1 MPARKLTAARSV
13 ENETRSALM
22 RAGERL
28 FAERGIGGPSI
39 RELIAAAGVGN
50 KSALHYHFGTRD
62 GLVSAIVASHGET
75 LRMRRSLAF
84 EPIVLD
90 DASSSIERLCEVV
103 VGPYCEFLSNGE
115 SELCYLIIS
124 SEVLADPLRRY
135 EDLQVLFNDSLL
147 PRIVELMLDQLD
159 LPDRLATERLVIGI
173 SQVIAAVA
181 TRAREQLFTEGVR
194 DSIHSDVFVS
204 NLIDMLLGAVTAP
217 ASPVT
222 LAALE
227 AEATIGRAVQ

>member
-1 MPARKLTAARSV
+1 
-13 ENETRSALM
+13 M

-39 RELIAAAGVGN
+39 RELIAEAGVGN
-50 KSALHYHFGTRD
+50 KSALHYHFGTRE
-62 GLVSAIVASHGET
+62 GLVSAIVADHGET
-75 LRMRRSLAF
+75 LRMRRALAF

-103 VGPYCEFLSNGE
+103 VGPYCEFLSDGE

-124 SEVLADPLRRY
+124 AEVLADPTRRY

-147 PRIVELMLDQLD
+147 PRIVELMLEHLD

-181 TRAREQLFTEGVR
+181 TRARQQLFGEGVR
-194 DSIHSDVFVS
+194 DRTHLDVFVL
-204 NLIDMLLGAVTAP
+204 NLVDMLIGAITAP
-217 ASPVT
+217 VSSAA

-227 AEATIGRAVQ
+227 AESAPEGAVR